1 MSLKNLFLKKLEY
14 VFFLNVVSDGAFY
27 HWFIINLDGTF
38 YPHFIIHFIIYFFK
52 SNFLN
57 NHDLLTLNSNAN

>member
-14 VFFLNVVSDGAFY
+14 VFFFVNVVSDGAFY

-38 YPHFIIHFIIYFFK
+38 YPHFIINFIFFV